1 MALFSRAKQDGA
13 DGERPA
19 ENDAASPPPARQ
31 RTVGM
36 QLREARQGFGRDL
49 RQVGSALRI
58 RASYL
63 QAIEEGRWDELP
75 GAPYAIGFIR
85 TYADYLGL
93 DGVEMV
99 RRFKQETEGL
109 ELRRD
114 LNFPVPLT
122 ERNIPGGTILL
133 VALILAICGY
143 GIWYYLSSTERS
155 RPERVGAVPSTLLAP
170 PSETAYTPAPPAEPP
185 HPIDAAAAPP
195 PLPRPE
201 PEPPVA
207 AVLPA
212 PPPAPP
218 PPAPAPQAAP
228 PAAPPPSVASLPP
241 VPEVP
246 SVPVDPAHVFG
257 VATGPVRIVLRA
269 TSDSWIQVR
278 DASDTLVFT
287 RLMRAGDVYR
297 VPDKPGLT
305 MRTGNAGGLEVTVDG
320 NAAPSLG
327 GIGILRRSVQLDP
340 QKLAAGEAVSE

>member
-1 MALFSRAKQDGA
+1 MALFSRAKHDGA
-13 DGERPA
+13 EGERPA
-19 ENDAASPPPARQ
+19 EGDAASPAPSRA

-58 RASYL
+58 RAAYL
-63 QAIEEGRWDELP
+63 EAIEEGRWDELP

-122 ERNIPGGTILL
+122 ERNVPGGTILL

-170 PSETAYTPAPPAEPP
+170 PSETAYVPPAEPA

-195 PLPRPE
+195 LPLPE
-201 PEPPVA
+201 PEPRVTA
-207 AVLPA
+207 LPA

-218 PPAPAPQAAP
+218 APVPQASP

-241 VPEVP
+241 IPEVP

-257 VATGPVRIVLRA
+257 VTSGPVRIVLRA
-269 TSDSWIQVR
+269 TSDCWIQIR

-297 VPDKPGLT
+297 VPDKPGLI

-327 GIGILRRSVQLDP
+327 GVGILRRSVPLDP